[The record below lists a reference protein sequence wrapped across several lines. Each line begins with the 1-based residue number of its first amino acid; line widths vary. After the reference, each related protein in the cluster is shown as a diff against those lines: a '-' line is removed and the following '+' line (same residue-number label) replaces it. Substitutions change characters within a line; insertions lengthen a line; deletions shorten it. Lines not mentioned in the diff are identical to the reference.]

1 MANETIFDL
10 VQDTAL
16 TAAHRFVSQAT
27 SAATRAKSA
36 TFGLMGGLI
45 PNSQSP
51 TTADITGAV
60 GQFYLLT
67 ITGLTAARNLTLPS
81 AQVGER
87 LGVYIVDG
95 HASNDIILKGAASQT
110 INGGSAAT
118 EWSRVYTAGEVVIFR
133 CTASNTWIVE
143 VDGRIASTG
152 AIYGAWTHTSS
163 GSFVTA
169 DLASGTTSANVGDII
184 RVANDNWIARRAG
197 KYALSADFDYA
208 GGVEKSIIAR
218 LRVAAAQVGHDIYNI
233 TGAGSRIGTSAS
245 IVANCTQGQAV
256 DFQAWQND
264 TASESINYDLN
275 VTEIL

>member
-60 GQFYLLT
+60 GQFYLLA

-95 HASNDIILKGAASQT
+95 HASNDIILQGAASQT

-133 CTASNTWIVE
+133 CTAANTWIVE
-143 VDGRIASTG
+143 YDGRIQSVGGITG
-152 AIYGAWTHTSS
+152 SWSHASS

-169 DLASGTTSANVGDII
+169 DLASGTTRANVGDII

-197 KYALSADFDYA
+197 AYLCRADFDYLA
-208 GGVEKSIIAR
+208 SITTSVISR
-218 LRVAAAQVGHDIYNI
+218 VRVAAAAVVNDMYNN
-233 TGAGSRIGTSAS
+233 AGSGAHISAS
-245 IVANCTQGQAV
+245 AGIIVTCTQGQAI
-256 DFQAWQND
+256 DFQAWHND
-264 TASESINYDLN
+264 GASETMLYNLSVMEVL
-275 VTEIL
+275 